1 VVQQVYRLTH
11 GPALLFLGL
20 TDAGGVARFVG
31 GVAARQYRTGWCD
44 GVIATLGG
52 PGAAG
57 AAEAATKTIPIVF
70 EIAPDPVAIGLV
82 ASFSKPGGNATG
94 FSIMAGETEPKLLGL
109 LHELLPGAKQFAE
122 LVLQINEER
131 ATNLRRAAAMIG
143 AQIAFLQATNI
154 REIDLAFAELAQKHV
169 DALLVSPPPF
179 SLTVPCKSRRLPH
192 ATPYPPFISS
202 ANSQRWAA

>member
-1 VVQQVYRLTH
+1 M
-11 GPALLFLGL
+11 
-20 TDAGGVARFVG
+20 TDVPNPKDYANQSG
-31 GVAARQYRTGWCD
+31 
-44 GVIATLGG
+44 TLGYG
-52 PGAAG
+52 GRDLSDLHPLGITGERWRRA
-57 AAEAATKTIPIVF
+57 
-70 EIAPDPVAIGLV
+70 APDPVAIGLV